1 MPWLEDLKFPRGYQ
15 MGTHIIKYIGEGKNI
30 EEVKHCFTRL
40 RFKVKDNSKVNVE
53 MLEKIPCVVR
63 VMKTMGQI
71 QVVVGNEI
79 DEVYKAVEKYL
90 EGTSI
95 DVSKLEE
102 PVETK
107 EEKGPKGIKYYGSQ
121 ILNAISQTISP
132 ILMGMVVAG
141 LFKAILTILTLT
153 NIVST
158 DSQTYTLL
166 NLMGDSFFYFMPVLV
181 AYSASKYFKCNT
193 VLSLMLAGILLHP
206 DFINLVNNGESISLF
221 GLPVHAISY
230 SSSLLPVLFTV
241 WVQSK
246 LEKLVSKTFFTKL
259 GMLSLFP
266 TFLIMAPL
274 TLVVTGPFGSI
285 VGELIANAMLVIYN
299 KYAVLGVFAICFL
312 MPLFI
317 WTGSHWVF
325 MPVALSNMTN
335 LGFDPFLWLG
345 FTAWN
350 FSQLAVSTAIMLKTK
365 DKDLKQIAG
374 SAAFSIATA
383 GISEPCAYGLTLK
396 YKRPIIPSFIG
407 CAVGG
412 LFFGIFK
419 VKVFQMINVSLLS
432 LPQFLNPAGGNNF
445 MLAIIGIVLV
455 FTVTFVL
462 TWFFGFDDKKDLGK

>member
-1 MPWLEDLKFPRGYQ
+1 MSNYSKNAED
-15 MGTHIIKYIGEGKNI
+15 IIKYIGEGKNI

-107 EEKGPKGIKYYGSQ
+107 EEKGIKYYGSQ

-206 DFINLVNNGESISLF
+206 DFINLVNNGESIGLF

-432 LPQFLNPAGGNNF
+432 LPQFLDPAGGNNF

>member
-1 MPWLEDLKFPRGYQ
+1 MLK
-15 MGTHIIKYIGEGKNI
+15 
-30 EEVKHCFTRL
+30 
-40 RFKVKDNSKVNVE
+40 DSK
-53 MLEKIPCVVR
+53 K
-63 VMKTMGQI
+63 K
-71 QVVVGNEI
+71 
-79 DEVYKAVEKYL
+79 
-90 EGTSI
+90 
-95 DVSKLEE
+95 
-102 PVETK
+102 ETK

-153 NIVST
+153 NVVST

-432 LPQFLNPAGGNNF
+432 LPQFLDPAGGNNF

>member
-1 MPWLEDLKFPRGYQ
+1 MSNYSKNAED
-15 MGTHIIKYIGEGKNI
+15 IIKYIGEGKNI

-107 EEKGPKGIKYYGSQ
+107 EEKGIKYYGSQ

-206 DFINLVNNGESISLF
+206 DFINSVNNGESISLF

-432 LPQFLNPAGGNNF
+432 LPQFLDPAGGNNF

>member
-1 MPWLEDLKFPRGYQ
+1 MSNYSKNAED
-15 MGTHIIKYIGEGKNI
+15 IIKYIGEGKNI

-107 EEKGPKGIKYYGSQ
+107 EEKGIKYYGSQ

-432 LPQFLNPAGGNNF
+432 LPQFLDPAGGNNF

-455 FTVTFVL
+455 FTLTFVL

>member
-1 MPWLEDLKFPRGYQ
+1 
-15 MGTHIIKYIGEGKNI
+15 
-30 EEVKHCFTRL
+30 
-40 RFKVKDNSKVNVE
+40 
-53 MLEKIPCVVR
+53 
-63 VMKTMGQI
+63 MGQI

-79 DEVYKAVEKYL
+79 DEVYKAVEKCL

-95 DVSKLEE
+95 DLSKLEE

-107 EEKGPKGIKYYGSQ
+107 KEKTPKGIKYYGGQ

-153 NIVST
+153 KIVST
-158 DSQTYTLL
+158 DSQTYILL

-206 DFINLVNNGESISLF
+206 NFIDLVNSGESISLF

-230 SSSLLPVLFTV
+230 NASLLPVLFTV
-241 WVQSK
+241 WAQSK

-432 LPQFLNPAGGNNF
+432 LPQFLDPAGGNNF

>member
-1 MPWLEDLKFPRGYQ
+1 MSNYSKNAED
-15 MGTHIIKYIGEGKNI
+15 IIKYIGEGKNI

-95 DVSKLEE
+95 DVSNLEE

-206 DFINLVNNGESISLF
+206 NFINLVNNGESISLF

-345 FTAWN
+345 FTTWN

-432 LPQFLNPAGGNNF
+432 LPQFLDPAGGNNF

>member
-1 MPWLEDLKFPRGYQ
+1 MSNYSKNAED
-15 MGTHIIKYIGEGKNI
+15 IIKYIGEGKNI

-107 EEKGPKGIKYYGSQ
+107 EEKGIKYYGSQ

-206 DFINLVNNGESISLF
+206 NFINLVNNGESISLF

-432 LPQFLNPAGGNNF
+432 LPQFLDPAGGNNF

>member
-1 MPWLEDLKFPRGYQ
+1 
-15 MGTHIIKYIGEGKNI
+15 
-30 EEVKHCFTRL
+30 
-40 RFKVKDNSKVNVE
+40 

-79 DEVYKAVEKYL
+79 DEVYKAVEKCL

-107 EEKGPKGIKYYGSQ
+107 KEKTPKGIKYYGGQ
-121 ILNAISQTISP
+121 ILNAISQTVSP

-141 LFKAILTILTLT
+141 LFKAILTILTLA
-153 NIVST
+153 NIVSA
-158 DSQTYTLL
+158 DSQTYILL

-181 AYSASKYFKCNT
+181 AYSASKYFKCDT

-206 DFINLVNNGESISLF
+206 NFIDLVNSGESISLF

-230 SSSLLPVLFTV
+230 NASLLPVLFTV

-285 VGELIANAMLVIYN
+285 VGEIIANAMLVIYN
-299 KYAVLGVFAICFL
+299 KYAVVGVFAICFL

-365 DKDLKQIAG
+365 DKELKQIAG

-396 YKRPIIPSFIG
+396 YKKPIIPSFIG

-432 LPQFLNPAGGNNF
+432 LPQFLDPAGGNNF
-445 MLAIIGIVLV
+445 MLAIIGILLV

-462 TWFFGFDDKKDLGK
+462 TWFFGFDDKRDLGK

>member
-1 MPWLEDLKFPRGYQ
+1 MSNYSKNAED
-15 MGTHIIKYIGEGKNI
+15 IIKYIGEGKNI

-107 EEKGPKGIKYYGSQ
+107 EEKGIKYYGSQ
-121 ILNAISQTISP
+121 ILNAISQTINP

-432 LPQFLNPAGGNNF
+432 LPQFLDPAGGNNF

>member
-1 MPWLEDLKFPRGYQ
+1 MSNYSKNAED
-15 MGTHIIKYIGEGKNI
+15 IIKYIGEGKNI

-107 EEKGPKGIKYYGSQ
+107 EEKGIKYYGSQ

-325 MPVALSNMTN
+325 MPVALSNMTD

-432 LPQFLNPAGGNNF
+432 LPQFLDPAGGNNF

>member
-1 MPWLEDLKFPRGYQ
+1 MSNYSKNAED
-15 MGTHIIKYIGEGKNI
+15 IIKYIGEGKNI

-79 DEVYKAVEKYL
+79 DEVYKAVEKNL

-107 EEKGPKGIKYYGSQ
+107 EEKGIKYYGSQ

-432 LPQFLNPAGGNNF
+432 LPQFLDPAGGNNF

>member
-1 MPWLEDLKFPRGYQ
+1 MSNYSKNAED
-15 MGTHIIKYIGEGKNI
+15 IITYLGDSKNI

-40 RFKVKDNSKVNVE
+40 RFKSKVNVE
-53 MLEKIPCVVR
+53 MLEKIPCIVR

-79 DEVYKAVEKYL
+79 DEVYKAVEKCL

-95 DVSKLEE
+95 DLSKLEE

-107 EEKGPKGIKYYGSQ
+107 KEKTPKGIKYYGGQ

-153 NIVST
+153 KIVST
-158 DSQTYTLL
+158 DSQTYILL

-206 DFINLVNNGESISLF
+206 NFIDLVNSGESISLF

-230 SSSLLPVLFTV
+230 NASLLPVLFTV
-241 WVQSK
+241 WAQSK

-432 LPQFLNPAGGNNF
+432 LPQFLDPAGGNNF

>member
-1 MPWLEDLKFPRGYQ
+1 M
-15 MGTHIIKYIGEGKNI
+15 
-30 EEVKHCFTRL
+30 
-40 RFKVKDNSKVNVE
+40 KDNSKVNVE

-79 DEVYKAVEKYL
+79 DEVYKAVEKCL

-107 EEKGPKGIKYYGSQ
+107 KEKTPKGIKYYGGQ
-121 ILNAISQTISP
+121 ILNAISQTVSP

-141 LFKAILTILTLT
+141 LFKAILTILTLA
-153 NIVST
+153 NIVSA
-158 DSQTYTLL
+158 DSQTYILL

-206 DFINLVNNGESISLF
+206 NFIDLVNSGESISLF

-230 SSSLLPVLFTV
+230 NASLLPVLFTV

-285 VGELIANAMLVIYN
+285 VGEIIANAMLVIYN
-299 KYAVLGVFAICFL
+299 KYAVVGIFAICFL

-350 FSQLAVSTAIMLKTK
+350 FSQLAVSIAIMLKTK
-365 DKDLKQIAG
+365 DKELKQIAG

-396 YKRPIIPSFIG
+396 YKKPIIPSFIG

-432 LPQFLNPAGGNNF
+432 LPQFLDPAGGNNF
-445 MLAIIGIVLV
+445 MLAIIGILLV

-462 TWFFGFDDKKDLGK
+462 TWFFGFDDKRDLGK

>member
-1 MPWLEDLKFPRGYQ
+1 MSNYSKNAED
-15 MGTHIIKYIGEGKNI
+15 IIKYIGEGKNI

-107 EEKGPKGIKYYGSQ
+107 EEKGIKYYGSQ

-274 TLVVTGPFGSI
+274 TLVVTGPFGTI

-432 LPQFLNPAGGNNF
+432 LPQFLDPAGGNNF

>member
-1 MPWLEDLKFPRGYQ
+1 M
-15 MGTHIIKYIGEGKNI
+15 
-30 EEVKHCFTRL
+30 
-40 RFKVKDNSKVNVE
+40 KDNSKVNVE
-53 MLEKIPCVVR
+53 MLEKIPCIVR

-79 DEVYKAVEKYL
+79 DEVYKAVEKCL

-95 DVSKLEE
+95 DLSKLEE

-107 EEKGPKGIKYYGSQ
+107 KEKAPKGIKYYGGQ

-153 NIVST
+153 KIVST
-158 DSQTYTLL
+158 DSQTYILL

-206 DFINLVNNGESISLF
+206 NFIDLVNSGESISLF

-230 SSSLLPVLFTV
+230 NASLLPVLFTV
-241 WVQSK
+241 WAQSK

-419 VKVFQMINVSLLS
+419 VKVFEMINVSLLS
-432 LPQFLNPAGGNNF
+432 LPQFLDPAGGNNF

>member
-1 MPWLEDLKFPRGYQ
+1 
-15 MGTHIIKYIGEGKNI
+15 
-30 EEVKHCFTRL
+30 
-40 RFKVKDNSKVNVE
+40 

-107 EEKGPKGIKYYGSQ
+107 EEKGIKYYGSQ

-432 LPQFLNPAGGNNF
+432 LPQFLDPAGGNNF

>member
-1 MPWLEDLKFPRGYQ
+1 
-15 MGTHIIKYIGEGKNI
+15 
-30 EEVKHCFTRL
+30 
-40 RFKVKDNSKVNVE
+40 

-153 NIVST
+153 NVVST

-432 LPQFLNPAGGNNF
+432 LPQFLDPAGGNNF

>member
-1 MPWLEDLKFPRGYQ
+1 MSNYSKNAED
-15 MGTHIIKYIGEGKNI
+15 IIKYIGEGKNI

-107 EEKGPKGIKYYGSQ
+107 EEKGIKYYGSQ

>member
-1 MPWLEDLKFPRGYQ
+1 MSNYSKNAED
-15 MGTHIIKYIGEGKNI
+15 IIKYIGEGKNI

-107 EEKGPKGIKYYGSQ
+107 EEKGIKYYGSQ

-153 NIVST
+153 NVVST

-432 LPQFLNPAGGNNF
+432 LPQFLDPAGGNNF

>member
-1 MPWLEDLKFPRGYQ
+1 MSNYSKNAED
-15 MGTHIIKYIGEGKNI
+15 IIKYIGEGKNI

-107 EEKGPKGIKYYGSQ
+107 EEKGIKYYGSQ

-432 LPQFLNPAGGNNF
+432 LPQFLDPAGGNNF

-455 FTVTFVL
+455 FTVTSVL

>member
-1 MPWLEDLKFPRGYQ
+1 MSNYSKNAED
-15 MGTHIIKYIGEGKNI
+15 IIKYIGEGKNI

-206 DFINLVNNGESISLF
+206 NFINLVE
-221 GLPVHAISY
+221 
-230 SSSLLPVLFTV
+230 
-241 WVQSK
+241 
-246 LEKLVSKTFFTKL
+246 
-259 GMLSLFP
+259 
-266 TFLIMAPL
+266 
-274 TLVVTGPFGSI
+274 
-285 VGELIANAMLVIYN
+285 
-299 KYAVLGVFAICFL
+299 
-312 MPLFI
+312 
-317 WTGSHWVF
+317 
-325 MPVALSNMTN
+325 
-335 LGFDPFLWLG
+335 
-345 FTAWN
+345 
-350 FSQLAVSTAIMLKTK
+350 
-365 DKDLKQIAG
+365 
-374 SAAFSIATA
+374 
-383 GISEPCAYGLTLK
+383 
-396 YKRPIIPSFIG
+396 
-407 CAVGG
+407 
-412 LFFGIFK
+412 
-419 VKVFQMINVSLLS
+419 
-432 LPQFLNPAGGNNF
+432 
-445 MLAIIGIVLV
+445 
-455 FTVTFVL
+455 
-462 TWFFGFDDKKDLGK
+462 

>member
-1 MPWLEDLKFPRGYQ
+1 MSNYSKNAED
-15 MGTHIIKYIGEGKNI
+15 IIKYIGEGKNI

-107 EEKGPKGIKYYGSQ
+107 EEKGIKYYGSQ

-285 VGELIANAMLVIYN
+285 VGELITNAMLVIYN

-432 LPQFLNPAGGNNF
+432 LPQFLDPAGGNNF

>member
-1 MPWLEDLKFPRGYQ
+1 M
-15 MGTHIIKYIGEGKNI
+15 
-30 EEVKHCFTRL
+30 
-40 RFKVKDNSKVNVE
+40 KDNSKVNVE
-53 MLEKIPCVVR
+53 MLEKIPCIVR

-79 DEVYKAVEKYL
+79 DEVYKAVEKCL

-95 DVSKLEE
+95 DLSKLEE

-107 EEKGPKGIKYYGSQ
+107 KEKTPKGIKYYGGQ

-153 NIVST
+153 KIVST
-158 DSQTYTLL
+158 DSQTYILL

-206 DFINLVNNGESISLF
+206 NFIDLVNSGESISLF

-230 SSSLLPVLFTV
+230 NASLLPVLFTV
-241 WVQSK
+241 WAQSK

-365 DKDLKQIAG
+365 DKELKQIAG

-396 YKRPIIPSFIG
+396 YKKPIIPSFIG

-432 LPQFLNPAGGNNF
+432 LPQFLDPAGGNNF
-445 MLAIIGIVLV
+445 MLAIIGILLV

-462 TWFFGFDDKKDLGK
+462 TWFFGFDDKRDLGK

>member
-1 MPWLEDLKFPRGYQ
+1 MSNYSKNAED
-15 MGTHIIKYIGEGKNI
+15 IIKYIGEGKNI

-107 EEKGPKGIKYYGSQ
+107 EEKGIKYYGSQ

-181 AYSASKYFKCNT
+181 AYSASKYFNCNT

-432 LPQFLNPAGGNNF
+432 LPQFLDPAGGNNF

>member
-1 MPWLEDLKFPRGYQ
+1 M
-15 MGTHIIKYIGEGKNI
+15 
-30 EEVKHCFTRL
+30 
-40 RFKVKDNSKVNVE
+40 KDNSKVNVE
-53 MLEKIPCVVR
+53 MLEKIPCIVR

-79 DEVYKAVEKYL
+79 DEVYKAVEKCL

-95 DVSKLEE
+95 DLSKLEE

-107 EEKGPKGIKYYGSQ
+107 KEKTPKGIKYYGGQ

-153 NIVST
+153 KIVST
-158 DSQTYTLL
+158 DSQTYILL

-206 DFINLVNNGESISLF
+206 NFIDLVNSGESISLF

-230 SSSLLPVLFTV
+230 NASLLPVLFTV
-241 WVQSK
+241 WAQSK

-432 LPQFLNPAGGNNF
+432 LPQFLDPAGGNNF

>member
-1 MPWLEDLKFPRGYQ
+1 MQKILLHLGDS
-15 MGTHIIKYIGEGKNI
+15 KNI

-53 MLEKIPCVVR
+53 MLEKIPCIVR

-79 DEVYKAVEKYL
+79 DEVYKAVEKCL

-95 DVSKLEE
+95 DLSKLEE

-107 EEKGPKGIKYYGSQ
+107 KEKTPKGIKYYGGQ

-153 NIVST
+153 KIVST
-158 DSQTYTLL
+158 DSEKNYILL

-206 DFINLVNNGESISLF
+206 NFIDLVNSGESISLF

-230 SSSLLPVLFTV
+230 NASLLPVLFTV
-241 WVQSK
+241 WAQSK

-419 VKVFQMINVSLLS
+419 VKVFQMINVSL
-432 LPQFLNPAGGNNF
+432 
-445 MLAIIGIVLV
+445 
-455 FTVTFVL
+455 
-462 TWFFGFDDKKDLGK
+462 